1 MSTSVFADLS
11 KISVTNIRNSTWKT
25 LDYKIPAQ
33 YVLNNKSH
41 YNYFNRFINL
51 NLKNKVTLSEY
62 SLLKKNIIA

>member
-1 MSTSVFADLS
+1 MKFLPIT
-11 KISVTNIRNSTWKT
+11 K
-25 LDYKIPAQ
+25 KIP
-33 YVLNNKSH
+33 LIKKHKSNNVVYKSH